1 MSASVW
7 PMLEAERRSFID
19 YLRTV
24 PDSDWD
30 KPSLCKGWTVKDVL
44 AHSVAAAKNT
54 PPSFLGGMIG
64 AGFNFNLMN
73 ERRLN
78 RLRGKSPGELIDILD
93 SRVSKHTQPGKA
105 MLGEVIIHREDIR
118 RPVGSPANEYP
129 AEHIIALADYYKKAG
144 PPLGNK
150 KRISGFTLKATDHDW
165 STGEGPVVS
174 GPLTSLLLA
183 MTGRPAGLVDL
194 GGDGLPAFAE
204 RVRSNPNCATP

>member
-7 PMLEAERRSFID
+7 PMLEAERRSFVD

-24 PDSDWD
+24 PESDWE

-54 PPSFLGGMIG
+54 PPSFLADMMVS
-64 AGFNFNLMN
+64 GFSFNKMTD
-73 ERRLN
+73 RRLN
-78 RLRGKSPGELIDILD
+78 RERHRPVSELIDNLD
-93 SRVSKHTQPGKA
+93 ALVSRHTPPGKA

-118 RPVGSPANEYP
+118 RPVGSPPYEYP

-174 GPLTSLLLA
+174 GPLASLLLA

-194 GGDGLPAFAE
+194 SGEGLPAFAE
-204 RVRSNPNCATP
+204 RVRSGPNCATP